1 MAEKE
6 TPSVLAGKNILLGIC
21 GGIAAYK
28 MPMLIRLLKKQGA
41 DVRVVVTGAA
51 TRFVTELTLSTLS
64 QAPVFKEVFPRTAEA
79 ETDWT
84 RHISLGEWAD
94 AYVIAPATANTI
106 ARLAAGICDDML
118 TTCFI
123 TLRPKKPKILF
134 PAMDGGMYSSASVQK
149 NLAWLSGNGCLVVEP
164 ESGDLASGQ
173 CGTGRMP
180 EPDVIAATIEQAI
193 EKEAGNSLLR
203 GKSIV
208 VTAGPTREKIDG
220 VRFISNYSSGK
231 MGFAIA
237 GAAAS
242 RGASVTLI
250 SGPVHLETP
259 RGVVTRRNVESAE
272 EMQREAALAGTG
284 CDIFIGAAAVADYRP
299 EKTAEGKIRKTN
311 GNMALT
317 LVRTPDIIEEFARR
331 KQPHQLAIGFSL
343 EPTEEL
349 RNAEEKL
356 RRKNLDLIACNTFDG
371 TTTGFDVDTNRLTL
385 INRRAETVRLP
396 LLDKQEAAEHL
407 LDAVEELMAGE
418 RGRQAVGGKILQS
431 GTGQNQH
438 EA

>member
-1 MAEKE
+1 MTEKE
-6 TPSVLAGKNILLGIC
+6 APSILAGKKILLGIC

-41 DVRVVVTGAA
+41 DVRVVVTEAA
-51 TRFVTELTLSTLS
+51 TSFVTELTLSTVS
-64 QAPVFKEVFPRTAEA
+64 QAPVFKEVIPRTADE

-123 TLRPKKPKILF
+123 TLRPNRPKILF
-134 PAMDGGMYSSASVQK
+134 PAMDGEMYASASVQR
-149 NLAWLSGNGCLVVEP
+149 NLDWLSRNSCLVVTP

-180 EPDVIAATIEQAI
+180 EPEVIAATIEQAI
-193 EKEAGNSLLR
+193 EQESGNSLLK
-203 GKSIV
+203 GKSVV

-250 SGPVHLETP
+250 AGPVHLETP
-259 RGVVTRRNVESAE
+259 QGVVTRRDVESAE
-272 EMQREAALAGTG
+272 EMRREAAIAGDG

-299 EKTAEGKIRKTN
+299 EKTAQGKIRKTN
-311 GNMALT
+311 GNMELT
-317 LVRTPDIIEEFARR
+317 LVRNPDIIEEFAGR

-349 RNAEEKL
+349 QHAEEKL

-371 TTTGFDVDTNRLTL
+371 MTTGFDVDTNRLTL
-385 INRRAETVRLP
+385 INRRAEVVRLP
-396 LLDKQEAAEHL
+396 LLGKPEAAQRL
-407 LDAVEELMAGE
+407 LDAVEALM
-418 RGRQAVGGKILQS
+418 GK
-431 GTGQNQH
+431 GTGQ
-438 EA
+438 